1 MTIDMKPW
9 EIIQQLESDNSRLFK
24 ESVISEHLTNR
35 ELLWGLRVALDSM
48 ITFGVADIPV
58 KKEPTGDGLDLVE
71 FEKLTNALAD
81 RELTGNAARDAIL
94 VAMAQATQEQWN
106 DWYRR
111 ILIKDLRCGISEK
124 TVNKMA
130 KVAGHSP
137 IVPVFG
143 CMLANNGDNHPKK
156 IKGQCIIEYK
166 YDGVRCIAIVKNQS
180 CTIYSRNGKI
190 LSNFP
195 HIEKALTK
203 PENEGMVF
211 DGEIMSEDFQ
221 TLMKQVNRK
230 ENAQTQD
237 AFLALFDLIPLTEF
251 EAGVGT
257 VSQLDRK
264 LQLMDYRDIDPA
276 IKVVDY
282 WQLDFDTEQGQQLF
296 ADLNKQAIEKG
307 YEGVMIKPIDGIYE
321 CKRTYAWLKMKPYI
335 EVTLSVV
342 ELEEGTGKN
351 EGLLGA
357 LVCEGH
363 DEGKD
368 IRVKVGSGLTD
379 DNRKDIWAN
388 QDAVIG
394 QLVEIRADAFSLAE
408 DESIYSLRF
417 PRFKTFRG
425 FEIGEK
431 L

>member
-282 WQLDFDTEQGQQLF
+282 WQLDFDT
-296 ADLNKQAIEKG
+296 
-307 YEGVMIKPIDGIYE
+307 
-321 CKRTYAWLKMKPYI
+321 
-335 EVTLSVV
+335 
-342 ELEEGTGKN
+342 
-351 EGLLGA
+351 
-357 LVCEGH
+357 
-363 DEGKD
+363 
-368 IRVKVGSGLTD
+368 
-379 DNRKDIWAN
+379 
-388 QDAVIG
+388 
-394 QLVEIRADAFSLAE
+394 
-408 DESIYSLRF
+408 
-417 PRFKTFRG
+417 
-425 FEIGEK
+425 
-431 L
+431 

>member
-1 MTIDMKPW
+1 MLIDMKPW
-9 EIIQQLESDNSRLFK
+9 EILQHLESDNSRLFK
-24 ESVISEHLTNR
+24 ESVISEHLSNR
-35 ELLWGLRVALDSM
+35 EFVWGLRVALDSM

-58 KKEPTGDGLDLVE
+58 KKDPTGVGLDLEE
-71 FEKLTNALAD
+71 FEQLARD
-81 RELTGNAARDAIL
+81 LENRVLTGNAARDAIL
-94 VAMAQATQEQWN
+94 VAMAKATQEQWN

-156 IKGQCIIEYK
+156 IKGECIVEYK
-166 YDGVRCIAIVKNQS
+166 YDGIRALAIVKNGS
-180 CTIYSRNGKI
+180 VTIYSRNGKV
-190 LSNFP
+190 LYNFP
-195 HIEKALTK
+195 HIEKALNK
-203 PENEGMVF
+203 PEFDGIVF

-221 TLMKQVNRK
+221 SLMKQVNRK

-237 AFLALFDLIPLTEF
+237 AYLALFDVIPLDEF
-251 EAGVGT
+251 EEGQSSAT
-257 VSQLDRK
+257 QIERK
-264 LQLMDYRDIDPA
+264 THLEEYRDIDPA

-282 WQLDFDTEQGQQLF
+282 WEVDFDSEEGREQF
-296 ADLNKQAIEKG
+296 ANLNKIAIEKG

-335 EVTLSVV
+335 EVTLTVV

-379 DNRKDIWAN
+379 DDRTDIWSN

-394 QLVEIRADAFSLAE
+394 QLVEIRADSFSLADGE
-408 DESIYSLRF
+408 EVYSLRF

-425 FEIGEK
+425 FNPGEK